1 MLNRQFHVFPGQR
14 CLETGVT
21 EVNLQLRPEDMKK
34 ERMQTFIESIKNTG
48 LLLEEP
54 DQYKPYNPYYTK
66 DREGKGVPVKP
77 WTIIDDWKELN
88 GFDVKE
94 NKYNE
99 CISTHFTEKWGVA
112 VHCFW

>member
-1 MLNRQFHVFPGQR
+1 MQFHIIPGQR

-34 ERMQTFIESIKNTG
+34 ERMQTFIESIQNTV

-54 DQYKPYNPYYTK
+54 EQYKPYNPYYTK

-77 WTIIDDWKELN
+77 WSIIDE
-88 GFDVKE
+88 
-94 NKYNE
+94 
-99 CISTHFTEKWGVA
+99 
-112 VHCFW
+112 